1 MNLAISITSNTET
14 NWVDKSH
21 RSRLVAFSDLMFSQP
36 YCLNPPQHLLL
47 RKETQTTSLFEQ
59 KPDFVAFVGK
69 MLRRRSNKTQFGT
82 PSESVKVIDLYLYL
96 HELTQK
102 CASIFLVD
110 PIPPKEKHISH
121 FVKVFIM
128 HFYIC
133 LMSFESFV
141 SHVLHR
147 VRSLLFSIFF

>member
-1 MNLAISITSNTET
+1 
-14 NWVDKSH
+14 
-21 RSRLVAFSDLMFSQP
+21 MFSHP

-110 PIPPKEKHISH
+110 PIPPKEKQQAP
-121 FVKVFIM
+121 
-128 HFYIC
+128 
-133 LMSFESFV
+133 FEKLTPPKINIEPENDGLEDV
-141 SHVLHR
+141 SPFPGVYSQ
-147 VRSLLFSIFF
+147 VPC